1 MLRDSEAVTARAP
14 VLVDDL
20 GSTVGVSAGTAAV
33 IGLQRVRQEHVPTT
47 AYLMV
52 GERCAL
58 DCAFCTQARSSTS
71 RVDFLSRVAWP
82 LYPMERS
89 LQAIGR
95 SFTEKEI
102 KRCCLQVTVFP
113 GYRARALDLVE
124 RIRSESSIPVCVSIV
139 LSSPAEVRA
148 LLEAGAERVTLALD
162 AACERVYRE
171 AKGSGWQARL
181 DLLQTA
187 AGLFPGRLGTHLIVG
202 LGETE
207 QEMVATLQEMV
218 DCQITVGLFA
228 FTPVAG
234 TAWDMRHPPALSS
247 YRRIQAA
254 HFLLT
259 SGVCRMDDFCFESTG
274 QIVSYGLS
282 EQRLRAL
289 LAHGRAFQTAGCADC
304 NRPYY
309 NERPGRDMYNYPRPL
324 GVEEVEA
331 AMSLV
336 TGDLVFA

>member
-1 MLRDSEAVTARAP
+1 VLRHSEVLTAQAP
-14 VLVDDL
+14 VPFRHP
-20 GSTVGVSAGTAAV
+20 GSVVGVSAGTAAV
-33 IGLQRVRQEHVPTT
+33 LGLQRLRQTDAPTT

-71 RVDFLSRVAWP
+71 RAGFLSRVVWP
-82 LYPMERS
+82 SYPVERTV
-89 LQAIGR
+89 QAIAR
-95 SFTEKEI
+95 SFTEGEI

-113 GYRARALDLVE
+113 GYRARSLDLVD

-139 LSSPAEVRA
+139 LSSLDEIVA

-162 AACERVYRE
+162 AACERVYSE
-171 AKGSGWQARL
+171 TKGGGWQARWN
-181 DLLQTA
+181 LLRA
-187 AGLFPGRLGTHLIVG
+187 AAASFLGHVGTHLIAG

-207 QEMVATLQEMV
+207 QEMVVMLQEMV

-234 TAWDMRHPPALSS
+234 TAWDRRHPPALSS

-254 HFLLT
+254 HYLLT
-259 SGVCRMDDFCFESTG
+259 GGACRTDDLCFSPTG
-274 QIVSYGLS
+274 QIRSYGLS
-282 EQRLRAL
+282 EQRLQTL
-289 LAHGRAFQTAGCADC
+289 LADGRAFETAGCAAC

-309 NERPGRDMYNYPRPL
+309 NERPGRDLYNYPRSL

-336 TGDLVFA
+336 MADLVFA